1 MQLMKEIQPIMKRK
15 LQINFNSRIKYVLA
29 LCALLMLNTS
39 LNYAQTSI
47 VSDDF
52 NRATLS
58 PGGTPSLTYT
68 SVLTGIATSATV
80 VTTAPD
86 YRLQIIN
93 GTAAGTAGTRNRF
106 PRQSPMLA
114 WPSPWPMPQALI
126 HRGHPG
132 QTSPWPV
139 TGTDNNWDQT
149 AR

>member
-1 MQLMKEIQPIMKRK
+1 MKRK
-15 LQINFNSRIKYVLA
+15 LQISFNSRINYVLA

-93 GTAAGTAGTRNRF
+93 GTAAGTE
-106 PRQSPMLA
+106 
-114 WPSPWPMPQALI
+114 
-126 HRGHPG
+126 
-132 QTSPWPV
+132 
-139 TGTDNNWDQT
+139 TGDETGCCGLFFL
-149 AR
+149 